1 MAASTKR
8 YVAFLRGVSPM
19 NAKMPEL
26 KRAFELAGFQDVKT
40 LLSSGNV
47 VFNARPATDEAL
59 ARKAEGAMKK
69 HLGSAFVAFVR
80 SVESL
85 QAVLKRDPFAGCRSK
100 PGAKRVVTFLK
111 ERPTGKLTLP
121 IELDGARIVSVK
133 EREVFSDYVVN
144 DRGPVFMTL
153 LQKTFGKDIT
163 TRTWQTVEK
172 AAKS

>member
-1 MAASTKR
+1 
-8 YVAFLRGVSPM
+8 M

-26 KRAFELAGFQDVKT
+26 KRAFERAGFQDVKT

-59 ARKAEGAMKK
+59 ARKAEAAMKK
-69 HLGSAFVAFVR
+69 HLGNSFLTFVR

-85 QAVLKRDPFAGCRSK
+85 QALLKRDPYSGLRSK
-100 PGAKRVVTFLK
+100 PGSKRVVTFLNQ
-111 ERPTGKLTLP
+111 RPTAKLALP
-121 IELDGARIVSVK
+121 IELDGARILSVK
-133 EREVFSDYVVN
+133 DREVFSDYVVS

-172 AAKS
+172 ACKS